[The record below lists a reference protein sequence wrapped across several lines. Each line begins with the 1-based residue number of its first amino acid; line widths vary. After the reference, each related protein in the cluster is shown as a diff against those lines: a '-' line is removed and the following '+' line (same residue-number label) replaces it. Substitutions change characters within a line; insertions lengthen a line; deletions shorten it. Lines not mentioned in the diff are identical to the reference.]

1 MCIALLCYCVSVLVE
16 STVSALLMLVMF
28 NRSVILI
35 VLHLSALVENMVSA
49 LMILVILYQQVRD
62 SIAPFST
69 DGECCVCLVD
79 TGDITDMTVIVLH
92 LSVLVE
98 SAVSALLMLVM

>member
-28 NRSVILI
+28 NRSVI